1 MSLSQNNFP
10 SLHSAV
16 EVKNTVDVNVTN
28 ATINAT
34 ISDISGSVQVTNF
47 PSSQDINIASINT
60 DFIESGGFKTYLLN
74 TDIAVT
80 NSVLSSLS
88 IQDDAL
94 KVSDLTTHDTL
105 TNIYNCVN
113 TRGSGIFVQG
123 AISADSITSV
133 VDLSTVAVKTLT
145 IYGVS
150 SDPTTLTVMFGYS
163 NSNLFKSQY
172 SVVIDSAGNFGFS
185 INCCPKYIC
194 IHSSLAVDTLQVYLD
209 YS

>member
-80 NSVLSSLS
+80 N
-88 IQDDAL
+88 
-94 KVSDLTTHDTL
+94 
-105 TNIYNCVN
+105 
-113 TRGSGIFVQG
+113 
-123 AISADSITSV
+123 
-133 VDLSTVAVKTLT
+133 
-145 IYGVS
+145 
-150 SDPTTLTVMFGYS
+150 
-163 NSNLFKSQY
+163 
-172 SVVIDSAGNFGFS
+172 
-185 INCCPKYIC
+185 
-194 IHSSLAVDTLQVYLD
+194 
-209 YS
+209 